1 MTMLNI
7 EAIVDIPAFDSTV
20 VVHNADNIV
29 DVYTKL
35 ISQYVKLSGELE
47 LGLWDNIKFE
57 NNGNMC
63 LDVESDGLSL
73 SSIVDCYSVFVW
85 KDGNSH
91 RIAVIPDNSPVYSPT
106 SVNRLYW
113 ATDTKKMYQNIADT
127 WQMVGT
133 LKHELMDNV
142 GKYTHNEIDD
152 KLDSIDTNLQSMK
165 DILDKLEN
173 TTPDMGK
180 YTHSNID
187 VILETICDN
196 LGINISDLIET

>member
-1 MTMLNI
+1 MSKLKI
-7 EAIVDIPAFDSTV
+7 ESTITIPSGDSSV
-20 VVHNADNIV
+20 VIHHPDNKV
-29 DVYTKL
+29 DVYSK
-35 ISQYVKLSGELE
+35 INSNYSKMSGSLN
-47 LGLWDNIKFE
+47 LGLWDELEFDSSE
-57 NNGNMC
+57 VVC
-63 LDVESDGLSL
+63 LDNATGITS
-73 SSIVDCYSVFVW
+73 SSIIDILTVFVW
-85 KDGNSH
+85 TDGKSH
-91 RIAVIPDNSPVYSPT
+91 RIAAVPDNSPVYSPT

-133 LKHELMDNV
+133 LRHELMDNV

-173 TTPDMGK
+173 TTPDVGK